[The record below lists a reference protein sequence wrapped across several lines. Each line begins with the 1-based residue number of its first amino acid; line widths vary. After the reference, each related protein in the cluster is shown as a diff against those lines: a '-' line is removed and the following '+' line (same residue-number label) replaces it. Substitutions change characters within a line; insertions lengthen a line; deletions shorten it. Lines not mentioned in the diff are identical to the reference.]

1 MHQGAITDEL
11 PDSYSGATT
20 FSTAMSK
27 QPSQPSNPT
36 PQQDKEE
43 PDQMQYAALSFGGG
57 ASAKGGGARAMPKS
71 NQDDMVTYST
81 VETKGSMQL
90 KENVA
95 PSREVVHSREHV
107 QLCDAPSREV
117 VHSREHVQLCDAPS
131 REVVHS
137 REHVQLW
144 EEHVQNKPLLEKER
158 NTSASPENAV
168 TSMV

>member
-1 MHQGAITDEL
+1 
-11 PDSYSGATT
+11 
-20 FSTAMSK
+20 
-27 QPSQPSNPT
+27 
-36 PQQDKEE
+36 
-43 PDQMQYAALSFGGG
+43 
-57 ASAKGGGARAMPKS
+57 MPKS

-90 KENVA
+90 KENV
-95 PSREVVHSREHV
+95 V
-107 QLCDAPSREV
+107 PSREV

-144 EEHVQNKPLLEKER
+144 DAPSREVVHSREHVQLWDAPSREVVHSREHVQLWDEHVQNKPLLEKER
-158 NTSASPENAV
+158 NTSASPENAA

>member
-1 MHQGAITDEL
+1 MHQGAITDQL
-11 PDSYSGATT
+11 PDSYSGAMT

-27 QPSQPSNPT
+27 QPS
-36 PQQDKEE
+36 

-57 ASAKGGGARAMPKS
+57 ASAKEGGARAMPKS

-81 VETKGSMQL
+81 VETKRSMKL
-90 KENVA
+90 KENV
-95 PSREVVHSREHV
+95 VT
-107 QLCDAPSREV
+107 
-117 VHSREHVQLCDAPS
+117 S

-144 EEHVQNKPLLEKER
+144 EEHVQNEPLSLEKER
-158 NTSASPENAV
+158 NTSASPV

>member
-1 MHQGAITDEL
+1 
-11 PDSYSGATT
+11 
-20 FSTAMSK
+20 
-27 QPSQPSNPT
+27 
-36 PQQDKEE
+36 
-43 PDQMQYAALSFGGG
+43 MQYAALSFGGG

-117 VHSREHVQLCDAPS
+117 VHSREHVQLCD
-131 REVVHS
+131 
-137 REHVQLW
+137 
-144 EEHVQNKPLLEKER
+144 EHVQNKPLLEKER
-158 NTSASPENAV
+158 NTSASPKNAV
-168 TSMV
+168 TSIV

>member
-1 MHQGAITDEL
+1 
-11 PDSYSGATT
+11 
-20 FSTAMSK
+20 
-27 QPSQPSNPT
+27 
-36 PQQDKEE
+36 
-43 PDQMQYAALSFGGG
+43 MQYAALSFGGG
-57 ASAKGGGARAMPKS
+57 ASVKGGGARAMPKS

-81 VETKGSMQL
+81 VETKGSMKL
-90 KENVA
+90 KENV
-95 PSREVVHSREHV
+95 VT
-107 QLCDAPSREV
+107 SREV

-144 EEHVQNKPLLEKER
+144 DEHVQNKPLLEKER